1 MLAGEEYDELI
12 MSLVEETLQT
22 PQPERDKRLR
32 ALCREASVYEEVCRR
47 IEWEQ
52 RMGRFLLDPL
62 IERPAPRTRSP
73 PAVSSITASASS
85 AKSASAAWV
94 SSSRPST
101 KSSTA
106 ASP

>member
-1 MLAGEEYDELI
+1 MLTGEEYDELI

-32 ALCREASVYEEVCRR
+32 ALCRDASVYEEVCRR

-62 IERPAPRTRSP
+62 DRAAGPARPAHPRQSP
-73 PAVSSITASASS
+73 
-85 AKSASAAWV
+85 
-94 SSSRPST
+94 R
-101 KSSTA
+101 
-106 ASP
+106 